1 MKNSAREWRW
11 GNEVLTPQLPSLN
24 APQRTVE
31 TLHIDICALL
41 CYNVYRQEQAVRRFV
56 GMLRRVVAFIPWLFR
71 EGGCCM
77 AYSKKKIKAE
87 YDLFAKKYARKK
99 SRNGGDPNDRHYDRK
114 LEEKIKRMKP
124 EDLAEILNH
133 EED

>member
-1 MKNSAREWRW
+1 M
-11 GNEVLTPQLPSLN
+11 
-24 APQRTVE
+24 
-31 TLHIDICALL
+31 
-41 CYNVYRQEQAVRRFV
+41 